1 MRVDGDVMAALEGAR
16 CEGPLL
22 FLKQK
27 MDRTLYAR
35 VAKVVEAAGG
45 GWSRKDGAH
54 VFDGTADEAIEPILL
69 TGEATSRRQDFG
81 QFDTPHPTVE
91 RLLDFARLEPGMSLL
106 EPSAGIGNIAVAAIG
121 RGAMVT
127 TCELD
132 PRRAATLTMRIAG
145 LPHSPA
151 SDASEGVHADFLS
164 LSSDKIGLFDR
175 VVMNPPFAHQAD
187 IDHVRHATSFLK
199 PGGRLVSI
207 MSAGIRFRTNRK
219 ATDFRTFLGAR
230 GGHIEPL
237 AEGSFAESGTNVSAV
252 IVVVPGR
259 SA

>member
-35 VAKVVEAAGG
+35 VAKVIEAAGG
-45 GWSRKDGAH
+45 RWSRKDRAH
-54 VFDGTADEAIEPILL
+54 LFEEEAAEAIEPILL
-69 TGEATSRRQDFG
+69 SGEATARRQDFG
-81 QFDTPHPTVE
+81 QFDTPHAIVE
-91 RLLDFARLEPGMSLL
+91 RLLDLARLEPGVSLL
-106 EPSAGIGNIAVAAIG
+106 EPSAGIGNIAVAAIE

-132 PRRAATLTMRIAG
+132 PRRAATLTMRLAG
-145 LPHSPA
+145 LPRSPA
-151 SDASEGVHADFLS
+151 SDACEGVPADFLS
-164 LSSDKIGLFDR
+164 LSPDKIGLFDR
-175 VVMNPPFAHQAD
+175 VVMNPPFARQAD

-199 PGGRLVSI
+199 PGGVLVSV
-207 MSAGIRFRTNRK
+207 MSAGLRFRDNRK
-219 ATDFRTFLGAR
+219 AADFRTFLGAR

-237 AEGSFAESGTNVSAV
+237 PERSFADSGTNVSAV
-252 IVVVPGR
+252 LVVIPGR